1 MIIRDWY
8 NEWSKST
15 WWTSLKFEN
24 QLYADKLYNY
34 DIIDGQRIKI
44 QIAHN
49 TQNPELYW
57 VENIINT
64 DAQLTSYGIL
74 NNQING
80 WIFTAKPIEY
90 TNQLPWFITQG
101 QEKTYTDV
109 RPYIQKN
116 PIIEKFKQ
124 IKQSQ

>member
-1 MIIRDWY
+1 M
-8 NEWSKST
+8 T
-15 WWTSLKFEN
+15 GTL
-24 QLYADKLYNY
+24 
-34 DIIDGQRIKI
+34 DGQRIKI

-80 WIFTAKPIEY
+80 
-90 TNQLPWFITQG
+90 
-101 QEKTYTDV
+101 
-109 RPYIQKN
+109 
-116 PIIEKFKQ
+116 
-124 IKQSQ
+124 